1 MKISVLG
8 SGSKGNC
15 TLLET
20 ANTKILIDCGFSA
33 KETVKRLAEVGVEA
47 SSINGIFLTHE
58 HKDHTMGIENF
69 ASKFNVP
76 VFAHSATL
84 CEYERN
90 LQKNV
95 ELNDIVTQDFYFREL
110 TIAPFEVSH
119 DSKHC
124 SGFSVYCAGEKF
136 SLATDLGFVDERI
149 LNALK
154 ESGTVVIESNHD
166 PFLLQHNENYPQIL
180 KNRIAGRCGHLSN
193 QECAKTVVELAKSGT
208 KNFVLAHL
216 SRENNTAL
224 KAKDVTMQSLFASGL
239 EQNHDLKISVA
250 LQELV
255 VKV

>member
-20 ANTKILIDCGFSA
+20 DSTKILIDCGFSA
-33 KETVKRLAEVGVEA
+33 KETIKRLAEVGVEA
-47 SSINGIFLTHE
+47 NSINGIFLTHE

-84 CEYERN
+84 AEYERN

-95 ELNDIVTQDFYFREL
+95 ELNDIITEDFYFREL
-110 TIAPFEVSH
+110 TIVPFEVSH

-124 SGFSVYCAGEKF
+124 SGFSIYCAGEKF
-136 SLATDLGFVDERI
+136 SLATDLGFVDDRI

-154 ESGTVVIESNHD
+154 ESHCVVIESNHD
-166 PFLLQHNENYPQIL
+166 PILLQNNENYPQVL

-193 QECAKTVVELAKSGT
+193 GDCAKTIVELAKCGT

-216 SRENNTAL
+216 SRENNTAI
-224 KAKDVTMQSLFASGL
+224 KAKDTTMQMLQTQGL
-239 EQNHDLKISVA
+239 EQKHDLNICVA
-250 LQELV
+250 SQDFV
-255 VKV
+255 VKI